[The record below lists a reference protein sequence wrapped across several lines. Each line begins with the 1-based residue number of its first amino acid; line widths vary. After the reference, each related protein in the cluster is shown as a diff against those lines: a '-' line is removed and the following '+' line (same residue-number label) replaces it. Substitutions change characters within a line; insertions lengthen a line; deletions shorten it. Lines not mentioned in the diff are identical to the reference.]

1 MMDDML
7 DEDDEDEEVEEEV
20 DKVVD
25 ELIFDIIDRTPAA
38 NTKVPA
44 AKVQQ
49 PAHVSTSNFNC
60 KYWPRKINS
69 VNLIGRKRYRIG
81 ETI

>member
-49 PAHVSTSNFNC
+49 PAHVSTL
-60 KYWPRKINS
+60 KP
-69 VNLIGRKRYRIG
+69 
-81 ETI
+81 